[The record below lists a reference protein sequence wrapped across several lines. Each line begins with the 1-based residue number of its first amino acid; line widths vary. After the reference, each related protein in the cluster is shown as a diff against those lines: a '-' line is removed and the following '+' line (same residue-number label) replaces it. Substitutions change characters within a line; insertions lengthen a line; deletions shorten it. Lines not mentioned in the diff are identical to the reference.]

1 MSDKNTYVIYAEE
14 GYDPVVKIE
23 SGIFTK
29 KEISH
34 IINEMIEQER
44 IIAKENKKENN
55 AGKHIN

>member
-1 MSDKNTYVIYAEE
+1 MSDKNTYIIYAEE

-44 IIAKENKKENN
+44 KIAKENKKE
-55 AGKHIN
+55 K